1 MFICLL
7 SIMQYIYRVYLL
19 CIAVPVIVL
28 LTIVTSVTVTLGCLL
43 GNGHFWGY
51 YPGKVWAACILKV
64 LLMPVKVS
72 GREHLKAGQSY
83 VFVSNHQGSFD
94 IFLIFGYLGRNFK
107 WMMKH
112 QLRKI
117 PFVGVACEMSHQ
129 IFVDKRG
136 PSKVKE
142 TYDKARHTL
151 KDGMSVVVFPEGAR
165 TFTGHMGVFRR
176 GAFMLADELQLPVV
190 PLTIN
195 GSFDVLPRTGKFY
208 QITRHALTLT
218 IHEPILPQG
227 HGPENIKYAMQ
238 QSYDAIMAD
247 IVPQYQGYVENPDQ

>member
-1 MFICLL
+1 MRYL
-7 SIMQYIYRVYLL
+7 YRIYQI
-19 CIAVPVIVL
+19 CIALPVILV
-28 LTIVTSVTVTLGCLL
+28 LTILTSVTTSIGCVI

-51 YPGKVWAACILKV
+51 YPPRLWAAAILKV
-64 LLMPVKVS
+64 LFLPVKVT
-72 GREHLKAGQSY
+72 GRENLNEGESY

-94 IFLIFGYLGRNFK
+94 IFLIFGHLGRNFK

-117 PFVGVACEMSHQ
+117 PLVGFACEMSHQ

-136 PSKVKE
+136 PSRVKE

-151 KDGMSVVVFPEGAR
+151 KDGMSVVVFPEGSR
-165 TFTGHMGVFRR
+165 TFTGHMGKFKR

-195 GSFDVLPRTGKFY
+195 GSFDVLPRTDKWY
-208 QITRHALTLT
+208 WVKRRQLTLT
-218 IHEPILPQG
+218 IHKPIYPESRG
-227 HGPENIKYAMQ
+227 AENISRLTDKSYA
-238 QSYDAIMAD
+238 AIMSG
-247 IVPQYQGYVENPDQ
+247 ITPEYQGYMNNPNQ

>member
-1 MFICLL
+1 MK
-7 SIMQYIYRVYLL
+7 YIYRIYQI
-19 CIAVPVIVL
+19 CIALPIILV
-28 LTIVTSVTVTLGCLL
+28 LTILTSLTTSVGCVL

-51 YPGKVWAACILKV
+51 YPPKLWAAAILKV
-64 LLMPVKVS
+64 LFLPVKVV
-72 GREHLKAGQSY
+72 GRENLKHNESY

-94 IFLIFGYLGRNFK
+94 IFLIFGHLGRNFK

-117 PFVGVACEMSHQ
+117 PLVGFACEMSHQ

-151 KDGMSVVVFPEGAR
+151 KDGMSVVVFPEGSR
-165 TFTGHMGVFRR
+165 TFTGHMGTFKR
-176 GAFMLADELQLPVV
+176 GAFMLADELQLPIV

-195 GSFDVLPRTGKFY
+195 GSFDVLPRTNKWFWVKW
-208 QITRHALTLT
+208 HPLTLT
-218 IHEPILPQG
+218 IHKPIYPEGQG
-227 HGPENIKYAMQ
+227 AEDISKRMDI
-238 QSYDAIMAD
+238 SYKEIMAGLT
-247 IVPQYQGYVENPDQ
+247 PKYQGYVKNPNQ